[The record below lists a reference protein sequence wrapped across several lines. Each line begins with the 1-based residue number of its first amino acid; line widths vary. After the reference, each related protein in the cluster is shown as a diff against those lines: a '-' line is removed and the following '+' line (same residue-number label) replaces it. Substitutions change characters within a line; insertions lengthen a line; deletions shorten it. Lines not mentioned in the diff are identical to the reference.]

1 MDVPVIVVGEPSLW
15 RAIGFSL
22 VAIVAVTWVWRVL
35 DWVWFSP
42 RRKERILRQQGFKGN
57 SYTLMRLMFGDIKE
71 NSMVY
76 AEALGK
82 AINIHDPAAPRV
94 MPFVHK
100 TLQQYGMMNY
110 FNFVVCFLFQGFL
123 Q

>member
-1 MDVPVIVVGEPSLW
+1 MDAPVIDVGGEKSLW
-15 RAIGFSL
+15 RLIGLSL
-22 VAIVAVTWVWRVL
+22 VAIVALGWAWRVME
-35 DWVWFSP
+35 WVWFSP
-42 RRKERILRQQGFKGN
+42 RRKERMLRQQGFKGN
-57 SYTLMRLMFGDIKE
+57 SYTLMRLLFGDIKE

-100 TLQQYGMMNY
+100 TLHKYGIY
-110 FNFVVCFLFQGFL
+110 IQLFFQGFL